1 LKIASSQ
8 GFKTMTRFRFGESSP
23 EGLSTAI
30 RAAEVIGLVD
40 SNKGELLWSWN
51 KRPARSVVFGVPAHT
66 VLPLE
71 IEVNSSKELG
81 ELQSLV
87 EHIKEGA

>member
-1 LKIASSQ
+1 
-8 GFKTMTRFRFGESSP
+8 MMRFRFRESSP

-30 RAAEVIGLVD
+30 REAQVIALVD
-40 SNKGELLWSWN
+40 SNRGELLWSWN
-51 KRPARSVVFGVPAHT
+51 KFPARSIVLGVPAYT

-71 IEVNSSKELG
+71 IEVNSRKELW

-87 EHIKEGA
+87 EQIKEGV